1 MKLEPGL
8 RTVLFDLTILA
19 TETKVRGIGRYL
31 SELAR
36 ALDKATARSNALRM
50 CYLERA
56 DWAGAGVVCD
66 DAESAIERLVEEP
79 RRDTRHVWAYRQR
92 LGMAR
97 AVRAKKVDLVHVGY
111 GHARPLGRLD
121 CPRVVTC
128 HNLIPLRYPDHYADW
143 QEGWGR
149 AWRWLDEQR
158 YHGADHVIAISQ
170 ATADDLVRELGV
182 PARKI
187 SVVPNGIDLSKW
199 KPRSSVLDAG
209 VRARFRVE
217 ARPYLIHVGDADW
230 RKNADGMLAGLAS
243 ARARAREEDLCLL
256 WAGHLHDNRRREVL
270 ECARAHG
277 VEGALILTGYVSD
290 DELHALYRG
299 ALATLLVSHA
309 EGFGYPVLE
318 AMALGCP
325 VITSNCSSLPEVA
338 GDAALLVDPRDSA
351 AIAAAI
357 SALAESPAGRQ
368 GLIAKGKVRA
378 TEFTVER
385 QAQNTLDVYAKVLGV

>member
-1 MKLEPGL
+1 M
-8 RTVLFDLTILA
+8 RTVLFDLTILG

-36 ALDKATARSNALRM
+36 ALGKATRGSSTMRVQF
-50 CYLERA
+50 LERA
-56 DWAGAGVVCD
+56 GWAGSGKVSD
-66 DAESAIERLVEEP
+66 DAETAIEHLVERSWRDP
-79 RRDTRHVWAYRQR
+79 RHAWAYRQR

-111 GHARPLGRLD
+111 GNARPLGRLG

-128 HNLIPLRYPDHYADW
+128 HDLIPLLFPDRYADW
-143 QEGWGR
+143 QEGWARGR
-149 AWRWLDEQR
+149 RWLDEQR

-170 ATADDLVRELGV
+170 ATADDLIRLLGV
-182 PARKI
+182 PSSKI

-199 KPRSSVLDAG
+199 KPRPSVLDAG

-217 ARPYLIHVGDADW
+217 ARPYLIYAGDADW
-230 RKNADGMLAGLAS
+230 RKNAEGMLAGLAG
-243 ARARAREEDLCLL
+243 ARRRSREEDLCLV
-256 WAGHLHDNRRREVL
+256 WAGHLSDDRRREVL
-270 ECARAHG
+270 ERARALG
-277 VEGALILTGYVSD
+277 VEDALLLTGYVSD
-290 DELHALYRG
+290 DELQTLYRG
-299 ALATLLVSHA
+299 AVATLLVSHA
-309 EGFGYPVLE
+309 EGFGYPVIE

-338 GDAALLVDPRDSA
+338 GDAALLVDPGDHA

-357 SALAESPAGRQ
+357 GTLVESPAERQ
-368 GLIAKGKVRA
+368 RLIDKGKLRA

-385 QAQNTLDVYAKVLGV
+385 QAQRTLDVYAGVLGGV

>member
-1 MKLEPGL
+1 V

-36 ALDKATARSNALRM
+36 ALGKATRGSNAMRVRF
-50 CYLERA
+50 LERA
-56 DWAGAGVVCD
+56 DWAGDGCISD
-66 DAESAIERLVEEP
+66 DAEAAIERLVERPWRVP
-79 RRDTRHVWAYRQR
+79 RHAWAYRQR

-97 AVRAKKVDLVHVGY
+97 AVRANDVDLVHVGY
-111 GHARPLGRLD
+111 GNARPLGRLG

-128 HNLIPLRYPDHYADW
+128 HDLIPLLFPDRYADW
-143 QEGWGR
+143 QEGWAKGR
-149 AWRWLDEQR
+149 RWLDEQR
-158 YHGADHVIAISQ
+158 YVGADHVIAISQ
-170 ATADDLVRELGV
+170 ATKADLIRLLGV
-182 PARKI
+182 PERKI

-199 KPRSSVLDAG
+199 KPRPSVLDAG

-217 ARPYLIHVGDADW
+217 ARPYLIYAGDADW
-230 RKNADGMLAGLAS
+230 RKNAEGMLAGLAG
-243 ARARAREEDLCLL
+243 ARARMRHEDLCLV
-256 WAGHLHDNRRREVL
+256 WAGLLRDDRRRSLL
-270 ECARAHG
+270 EHARAHG
-277 VEGALILTGYVSD
+277 VDDALVLAGYVSD

-309 EGFGYPVLE
+309 EGFGYPVIE

-325 VITSNCSSLPEVA
+325 VIASNCSSLPEVA
-338 GDAALLVDPRDSA
+338 GDAALLVDPRDHG

-357 SALAESPAGRQ
+357 TTLAESPTERQ
-368 GLIAKGKVRA
+368 RLIDKGKVRA

-385 QAQNTLDVYAKVLGV
+385 QAERTLEVYRAVLGL